1 MKMWAI
7 VAILLLGMSLLPSC
21 REKSQMSSRAVV
33 TAIGIDADGDG
44 GCALSVQAVEA
55 LKTAGSLSQ
64 QEGNATRVYTGGGQT
79 VSAALGSFIS
89 TLGRSAYI
97 LHNQAIVVGMEQA
110 QQQTLT
116 TLPII
121 SCAIIRGVRW
131 WIWLWRAAGQKMCCG
146 CRLLRMRCRRSS

>member
-1 MKMWAI
+1 
-7 VAILLLGMSLLPSC
+7 
-21 REKSQMSSRAVV
+21 MSSRAVV

-116 TLPII
+116 TLTDYFMRNYQGRPLVDMVMAARPGRR
-121 SCAIIRGVRW
+121 C
-131 WIWLWRAAGQKMCCG
+131 AAGAVCCVCG
-146 CRLLRMRCRRSS
+146 AGGAADDPAGGGGAVGGWRCVPTYSC